1 MSRVAV
7 AAVGVVAGV
16 AAWVAY
22 RRSADI
28 GAGVSQVEQAFVDWG
43 NQVGNQVNDAVSSLG
58 DTFGF
63 VRVGNMAAVDRSI
76 LGNANVRA
84 FLRVIR
90 QGESS
95 QDDSIAY
102 RMIVG
107 RQGAQ
112 FSSFADHPRIFGT
125 PTSTAAGAYQIT
137 KTTWDWV
144 RGQMGLKDFSPASQD
159 AAALGLIA
167 YRGALLDVLNGNL
180 EAAIPKL
187 RKEWT
192 SLPGAAEN
200 NAAAGS
206 MAKAKSVF
214 IAYGGSLGGPVYA

>member
-1 MSRVAV
+1 MNRVV
-7 AAVGVVAGV
+7 LAALGVVAGV
-16 AAWVAY
+16 AWWVAA
-22 RRSADI
+22 RRGEWVTVSAGDGI
-28 GAGVSQVEQAFVDWG
+28 TNAFNDGVEYMQNAAGGLA
-43 NQVGNQVNDAVSSLG
+43 

-63 VRVGNMAAVDRSI
+63 KRVGNMSAVDRS
-76 LGNANVRA
+76 LLNNANVRA
-84 FLRVIR
+84 MLRVIR

-95 QDDSIAY
+95 QNDAVAY

-107 RQGAQ
+107 RVGAQ

-144 RGQMGLKDFSPASQD
+144 RQQMKLPDFSPASQD

-167 YRGALLDVLNGNL
+167 YRGALLDVLAGNL
-180 EAAIPKL
+180 DAAIPKL
-187 RKEWT
+187 RREWT

-200 NAAAGS
+200 NKAAGD
-206 MAKAKSVF
+206 MQNAKRLFVAF
-214 IAYGGSLGGPVYA
+214 GGGGAVYA

>member
-1 MSRVAV
+1 MSRVLI
-7 AAVGVVAGV
+7 AALGVVAGV
-16 AAWVAY
+16 AVFVYA
-22 RRSADI
+22 RRGSVPGVS
-28 GAGVSQVEQAFVDWG
+28 GAGAAIENAFTDGVEYMQNAAGTLAD
-43 NQVGNQVNDAVSSLG
+43 S
-58 DTFGF
+58 FGF
-63 VRVGNMAAVDRSI
+63 VRVGNMAAVDRS
-76 LGNANVRA
+76 LLNNANVRA

-95 QDDSIAY
+95 QNDAIAY

-107 RQGAQ
+107 RVGAQ
-112 FSSFADHPRIFGT
+112 FSDFSDHPRVFGT

-144 RGQMGLKDFSPASQD
+144 RGQMKLPDFSPASQD

-167 YRGALLDVLNGNL
+167 YRGALIDVLRGDV
-180 EAAIPKL
+180 EAAVKKL

-200 NAAAGS
+200 NKAAGD
-206 MAKAKSVF
+206 MENAKRLFVAF
-214 IAYGGSLGGPVYA
+214 GGSGGGVYA

>member
-1 MSRVAV
+1 MSRLVVASL
-7 AAVGVVAGV
+7 GVVAGV
-16 AAWVAY
+16 AAFVAY
-22 RRSADI
+22 RNRAAVGDSM
-28 GAGVSQVEQAFVDWG
+28 SQVEQNFMDWG
-43 NQVGNQVNDAVSSLG
+43 NQLGNQFGSAAASLG

-63 VRVGNMAAVDRSI
+63 VRVGNMAKVERSLI
-76 LGNANVRA
+76 DNPQVRA
-84 FLRVIR
+84 FFRVIR

-95 QDDSIAY
+95 QDDAIAY

-107 RQGAQ
+107 GKL
-112 FSSFADHPRIFGT
+112 FNSFADHPRIFGT

-144 RGQMGLKDFSPASQD
+144 RQQMGLKDFSPASQD

-167 YRGALLDVLNGNL
+167 YRGALLDVVAGNM

-200 NAAAGS
+200 NAAAGD
-206 MAKAKSVF
+206 MAKAKRIFV
-214 IAYGGSLGGPVYA
+214 AYGGALGGPVYA